1 MKLFRF
7 FVAVA
12 SLHAS
17 VSAWG
22 SQDVEVAAKA
32 LADEVQTGALL
43 TQEEA
48 PRFSIVVAD
57 RPPAALTETSS
68 HNLLPAG
75 LALAVTGAL
84 LGLVAWSR
92 HVLLRRVPGG
102 GPFDDT
108 DIELDAVPKVPQQL
122 ALDAHASTAAE
133 AAWEQHFAQDGYKPL
148 PKGSGWFRRFFGGV
162 G

>member
-7 FVAVA
+7 LFAAA
-12 SLHAS
+12 SLLAS
-17 VSAWG
+17 VAAFG
-22 SQDVEVAAKA
+22 GEDVEVAANA

-43 TQEEA
+43 PQEEA

-92 HVLLRRVPGG
+92 RVLLRRVPGG
-102 GPFDDT
+102 GAFDDT
-108 DIELDAVPKVPQQL
+108 DTGSSSVLKAPQQL
-122 ALDAHASTAAE
+122 ALDAHASTAVE
-133 AAWEQHFAQDGYKPL
+133 AAWQQHFAQDGYKPL
-148 PKGSGWFRRFFGGV
+148 PKGGGWFRRFFGGV